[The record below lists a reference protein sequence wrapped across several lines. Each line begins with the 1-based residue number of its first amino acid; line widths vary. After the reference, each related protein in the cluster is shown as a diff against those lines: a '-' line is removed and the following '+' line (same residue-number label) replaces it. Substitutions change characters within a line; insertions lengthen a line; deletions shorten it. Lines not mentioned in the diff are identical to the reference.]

1 MNKREYIERLARGL
15 SGVKGAEEII
25 AEIEGHFA
33 DGAAK
38 GRSEAEIAAA
48 LGEPE
53 ALAREYRSSGKFAAS
68 DGQRQEEGA
77 AGGGTS
83 SRRRKAI
90 YISAGAALAIV
101 LAVVGISV
109 GIRQA
114 AERKAEEDGIVSIRT
129 PGFHLSVGNEG
140 RVRMEAGGTTV
151 LDVDG
156 HKAKGLSGL
165 EALYG
170 LEDIDFSGKSMGD
183 SDLGLSGLDSL
194 CSLDGLAR
202 MGDVYSFEPGVVV
215 GSADEQVDLR
225 KEAPLAG
232 IDRIYL
238 GADAADIVVRPGQDG
253 RARARLLGV
262 VDQGLAKGITLDATV
277 SGGELRFEARVPR
290 MHGGDSNMR
299 LVLLVELPA
308 GSKSSVSIDTT
319 AGDVA
324 LVNLAMVKLHA
335 RSSAGDLAIQGMDF
349 GEARLESTAG
359 DIMVKASKG
368 GKLEVQS
375 GAGDLLLELD
385 GQGCSWK
392 ASSGAGDVL
401 APGSSG
407 EGPSSGS
414 TGDGSLRAELRTGAG
429 DILIRS

>member
-1 MNKREYIERLARGL
+1 MNKREYIERLTRGL
-15 SGVKGAEEII
+15 AGVGGAEEII

-38 GRSEAEIAAA
+38 GRSEDEIAAA
-48 LGEPE
+48 LGGPE
-53 ALAREYRSSGKFAAS
+53 ALAREYRNSGKFTSS
-68 DGQRQEEGA
+68 DGGRQADGSGA
-77 AGGGTS
+77 GDKAAW
-83 SRRRKAI
+83 RRKAVFI
-90 YISAGAALAIV
+90 AAGTALAV
-101 LAVVGISV
+101 ALAVVGISV
-109 GIRQA
+109 GVRQN
-114 AERKAEEDGIVSIRT
+114 AERQAEEDGIVSIRT

-156 HKAKGLSGL
+156 HRAEGLSGL
-165 EALYG
+165 EAIDG
-170 LEDIDFSGKSMGD
+170 LEDADFSPGTWQGG

-194 CSLDGLAR
+194 CSLDGIAR
-202 MGDVYSFEPGVVV
+202 MGDIYSFEPGTVV
-215 GSADEQVDLR
+215 GSAGETVDLR
-225 KEAPLAG
+225 KELPLVG

-238 GADAADIVVRPGQDG
+238 GADAADVVVKPGQDG

-262 VDQGLAKGITLDATV
+262 VDQGLAKGITLDATTR
-277 SGGELRFEARVPR
+277 GGELRFEAKVPR
-290 MHGGDSNMR
+290 MHGDSAMR

-308 GSKSSVSIDTT
+308 GCKDGISVDTA

-324 LVNLAMVKLHA
+324 LVNLVPSKLHA

-368 GKLEVQS
+368 RKLELQS

-392 ASSGAGDVL
+392 ASSGAGDVM
-401 APGSSG
+401 APGSLG

>member
-1 MNKREYIERLARGL
+1 MNKREYVERLARGL
-15 SGVKGAEEII
+15 AGVKGAEEII

-33 DGAAK
+33 DGAAN

-53 ALAREYRSSGKFAAS
+53 ELAREYRSSGRFAS
-68 DGQRQEEGA
+68 SEGGRRDDGA
-77 AGGGTS
+77 ATGARAA
-83 SRRRKAI
+83 RRRKTLLIA
-90 YISAGAALAIV
+90 AGASLALA

-109 GIRQA
+109 GVRRD
-114 AERKAEEDGIVSIRT
+114 AERRTAEDGLVSIRT
-129 PGFHLSVGNEG
+129 PGFLLSVGNEG
-140 RVRMEAGGTTV
+140 RVRMEAGGATI

-156 HKAKGLSGL
+156 HDAEGLSGL
-165 EALYG
+165 EAIDG
-170 LEDIDFSGKSMGD
+170 LEDADFSPGTWGGPG
-183 SDLGLSGLDSL
+183 LGMSGLGSL
-194 CSLDGLAR
+194 LSLDGVAR
-202 MGDVYSFEPGVVV
+202 MGDIYSFEPGAVV
-215 GSADEQVDLR
+215 GSGGEAVDLR
-225 KEAPLAG
+225 KELSLAG

-238 GADAADIVVRPGQDG
+238 GAEAADIVVKPGQDG

-262 VDQGLAKGITLDATV
+262 VDRGLAKDISLDATTR
-277 SGGELRFEARVPR
+277 GGELRFEARLPR
-290 MHGGDSNMR
+290 TRGGDSDTR

-308 GSKSSVSIDTT
+308 GCKAGLTVDTA

-324 LVNLAMVKLHA
+324 LVNLAPSVLHA
-335 RSSAGDLAIQGMDF
+335 ESSAGDLAVQGLAF

-368 GKLEVQS
+368 RKLELQS

-392 ASSGAGDVL
+392 ASSGAGDVM
-401 APGSSG
+401 APGSRG

-414 TGDGSLRAELRTGAG
+414 TGDGSLKAELATGAG
-429 DILIRS
+429 DILIRP